1 MGIWHE
7 IIIQILTIGTT
18 YYLMRQLSE
27 NKMVCALATLL
38 YVICPYRIY
47 LLRTGTDLGRM
58 IVFTVLPLLIAFAF
72 ALLKKERKWLYLFLT
87 AVCIGIITYADA
99 VISCFVIGFMLIYAL
114 WAKAWKL
121 ILAMVCGTA
130 LGCMEGLELIK
141 YLLTGVTDWQDVS
154 LAGIM
159 PGAYTLGRYLSTY
172 FYPAGKPGIGILLMG
187 VLMLL
192 LWLVMTDAEY
202 HLPKLYRFALFTVVM
217 TGFMASVWFPWDIIQ
232 RVSVVLLRFVPL
244 IGELNVF
251 VGMMS
256 LGISILSTDV
266 LDKFIKK
273 LK

>member
-27 NKMVCALATLL
+27 NKVICAMTTLL
-38 YVICPYRIY
+38 YVICPYRLY

-58 IVFTVLPLLIAFAF
+58 IVFTVLPLLIAFAS
-72 ALLKKERKWLYLFLT
+72 ALLKKERTWLYLFLT
-87 AVCIGIITYADA
+87 AVCIGIISYADVVA
-99 VISCFVIGFMLIYAL
+99 SCFIIAFVGAYAL
-114 WAKAWKL
+114 WVRAWRL
-121 ILAMVCGTA
+121 LVAMLGGIA
-130 LGCMEGLELIK
+130 LSCMEWLKLIK

-172 FYPAGKPGIGILLMG
+172 FYPAGKPGIGILAVV

-202 HLPKLYRFALFTVVM
+202 RLPKPYRFTLFGVVM

-232 RVSVVLLRFVPL
+232 RVSVVFLRFVPL

>member
-1 MGIWHE
+1 MGTWQE
-7 IIIQILTIGTT
+7 VGIQIMTVATT
-18 YYLMRQLSE
+18 YFLMSRLSE
-27 NKMVCALATLL
+27 NVVTKVVATLI
-38 YVICPYRIY
+38 YVICPYRTY
-47 LLRTGTDLGRM
+47 LQRDSGDMGRL
-58 IVFTVLPLLIAFAF
+58 ILFALLPLLIAFVYELTEKHKGWF
-72 ALLKKERKWLYLFLT
+72 NLLPAAICLGVMAYADVVITCFIVGFLGLYLVYRRAWHVL
-87 AVCIGIITYADA
+87 I
-99 VISCFVIGFMLIYAL
+99 FVLSGLL
-114 WAKAWKL
+114 
-121 ILAMVCGTA
+121 
-130 LGCMEGLELIK
+130 LGGVKYLELIR
-141 YLLTGVTDWQDVS
+141 YLLTGESWQDVS

-202 HLPKLYRFALFTVVM
+202 HLPKPYRFALFTVVM

-232 RVSVVLLRFVPL
+232 RVSVVFLRFVPL